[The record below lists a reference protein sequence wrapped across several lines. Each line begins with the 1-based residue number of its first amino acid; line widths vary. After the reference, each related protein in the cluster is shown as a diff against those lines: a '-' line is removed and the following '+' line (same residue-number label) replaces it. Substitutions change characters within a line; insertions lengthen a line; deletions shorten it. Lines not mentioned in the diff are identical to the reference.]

1 MIICYYKS
9 RLTPIVCLPIWS
21 LCPKENCPVTCPS
34 PKWMDTGMSFLFI
47 GQLPTWLK
55 GILLRNGPGMHTIGD
70 TRYNHWFDGLALL
83 HSFTFKN
90 GKLLHI
96 RLKKAQWPKS
106 WCLMLLILFWL
117 QLALEWCRFRLQSSM
132 SGEVTTAWG
141 TSLQTYAHTSLA
153 TAAQEYLC
161 RTVIRGRSC
170 CPFFLECRSSVLSAL
185 QDSLQPALN
194 RLLQGSLCLPPRA
207 RKPLLFQTGSTK
219 NTVIS
224 GGFSVVDEQ
233 PSFREN

>member
-21 LCPKENCPVTCPS
+21 LCPKENCPVTSPS
-34 PKWMDTGMSFLFI
+34 PKWMDTVMSFLFI

-70 TRYNHWFDGLALL
+70 TKYNHWFDGLALL

-96 RLKKAQWPKS
+96 RLKKAQRPKS
-106 WCLMLLILFWL
+106 WCLMLLSLFWL
-117 QLALEWCRFRLQSSM
+117 RLVLERCRFRLQSGM
-132 SGEVTTAWG
+132 SGEVATALG
-141 TSLQTYAHTSLA
+141 KVSTNIRSHLTRQSSAGVSLQDCYQRQIMLS
-153 TAAQEYLC
+153 
-161 RTVIRGRSC
+161 
-170 CPFFLECRSSVLSAL
+170 FFLECQSSVLSAL